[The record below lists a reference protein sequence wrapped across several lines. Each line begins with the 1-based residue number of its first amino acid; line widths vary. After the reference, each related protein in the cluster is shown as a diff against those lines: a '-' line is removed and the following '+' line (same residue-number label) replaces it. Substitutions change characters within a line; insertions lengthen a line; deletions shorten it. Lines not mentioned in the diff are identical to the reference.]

1 MKLVQ
6 ATALALL
13 IATPTFAGGLADP
26 VMDNTVI
33 AEETTSSSRAGIIV
47 PILAILLV
55 GLALSGGNDAPP
67 PAVAQPAG

>member
-1 MKLVQ
+1 MKLIQ

-13 IATPTFAGGLADP
+13 IATPTFAGGLAEP
-26 VMDNTVI
+26 VMEDTVI

-55 GLALSGGNDAPP
+55 GLALSGGGNDTPP
-67 PAVAQPAG
+67 VMEEVSR